1 MEQNQLKEAFL
12 NQLFLKGRKA
22 TTIQRYHY
30 DLNDFFL
37 WLNDRSFI
45 DLTTKEIE
53 SFYQHLMVTR
63 TYQVRTVRRISSVLR
78 RFTLFLVE
86 ENVLQDHPLLH
97 HEPPLLTLEPL
108 TREEWISKRE
118 MDILLQTTH
127 SEKGLTE
134 NQLIARPHL
143 TERNYAILI
152 LLTEYGITLSEACT
166 ITMNDTSFVQQTLQI
181 KDSVERTVML
191 ASDHSQQ
198 LYIYWSSIP
207 EAVRPRLHT
216 SDPLFVAF
224 DFTRRTYHWSYEK
237 DAPKALTAIALQK
250 MIRTEVARSGL
261 RKGISAQHF
270 RNAYLLR
277 TLLDPL
283 SKQDL
288 QQHLG
293 LKSPLSL
300 RRYVLTLAHLTK
312 QDQQALLSS
321 TI

>member
-1 MEQNQLKEAFL
+1 MEQNQLKDAFL
-12 NQLFLKGRKA
+12 NQLILKGRKA
-22 TTIQRYHY
+22 TTIKRYHY
-30 DLNDFFL
+30 DLNDFFQ

-45 DLTTKEIE
+45 HLTTEEIE

-63 TYQVRTVRRISSVLR
+63 SYQVRTIRRISSVLR
-78 RFTLFLVE
+78 RFTLFLFE

-134 NQLIARPHL
+134 NQLMARPYL
-143 TERNYAILI
+143 TERNYAILL
-152 LLTEYGITLSEACT
+152 LLTEYGITLSEACE
-166 ITMNDTSFVQQTLQI
+166 ITMNDTSFVQQTIQI
-181 KDSVERTVML
+181 KDSVERTLVL
-191 ASDHSQQ
+191 ESAHSQQ
-198 LYIYWSSIP
+198 LYVYWSSIP

-237 DAPKALTAIALQK
+237 DAPKTLTAIALQK

-283 SKQDL
+283 GGHDL

-300 RRYVLTLAHLTK
+300 RRYALTLAHLTK
-312 QDQQALLSS
+312 KDQQALLVSS
-321 TI
+321 I